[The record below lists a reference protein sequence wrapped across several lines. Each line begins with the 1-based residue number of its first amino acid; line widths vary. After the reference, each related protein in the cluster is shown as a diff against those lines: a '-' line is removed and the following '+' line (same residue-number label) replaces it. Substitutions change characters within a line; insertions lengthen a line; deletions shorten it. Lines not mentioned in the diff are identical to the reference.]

1 MRKPITAERGV
12 KPAGPY
18 SHAIVCSGR
27 LLFVSGQGPVNPAT
41 GVAPTGFG
49 EAATQTLANV
59 QTIVEAAGGSM
70 AGVVKVQ
77 AYLRDMADFAE
88 FNEVYKTFFSDPYP
102 ARTTVQSDLTIP
114 IEVDVVAV
122 LPQE

>member
-1 MRKPITAERGV
+1 
-12 KPAGPY
+12 
-18 SHAIVCSGR
+18 
-27 LLFVSGQGPVNPAT
+27 VNPAT
-41 GVAPTGFG
+41 GVAPTGFR

-122 LPQE
+122 LPEE